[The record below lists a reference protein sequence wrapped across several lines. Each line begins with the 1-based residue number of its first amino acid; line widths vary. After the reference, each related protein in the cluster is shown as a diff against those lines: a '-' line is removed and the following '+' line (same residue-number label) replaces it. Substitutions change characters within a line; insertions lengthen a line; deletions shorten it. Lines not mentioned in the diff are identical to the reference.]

1 MIWATVSQSCF
12 CWWYRASPSLDAKNI
27 IYLIS
32 VLTIW
37 WCPCV
42 ESSLVGRECLLWPV
56 HSLGKTLLAFHLLR
70 KYLLRTWQHSKESAC
85 SRRNKYVLLF
95 YLTLLMYLSP
105 LLKWD
110 YHNSISVFIVHKAS
124 NSSWHVYWLICL
136 LMLICVEYHVLGQTL
151 NIWRIIITR
160 RFFK

>member
-1 MIWATVSQSCF
+1 MIWGTVSSWSCF
-12 CWWYRASPSLDAKNI
+12 CWLYRASPSLADFGVDH
-27 IYLIS
+27 LVMS
-32 VLTIW
+32 MCRVFS
-37 WCPCV
+37 CV
-42 ESSLVGRECLLWPV
+42 VGRECLLWPV